1 MRRTVRI
8 LAPVIVVAA
17 AVAAVIARPA
27 LGRAIWSF
35 LYAYRW
41 WTPVVLAG
49 VAMLL
54 LVWVFSSFLRHP
66 SGWPWRQNVL
76 AAADALEHQLHMLP
90 DGPKPAEVELRQ
102 RIAEAVLD
110 HLGAAREAARL
121 EERTRPGHQETP
133 EPRKL
138 AAFRHP
144 FLDWWT
150 GTSVE
155 AAYLNLHEAEIALA
169 QILPEEEIQ
178 ARIPET
184 LARLQTMD
192 VTDPRRRA
200 AETELTLGKP
210 GPRRRAAFRTAVRI
224 GLELKDQQHDRI
236 RGFRNIVL
244 TATVGLM
251 TLVVVFC
258 LIGALKPDALPL
270 CFGPPET
277 ALPSGQLAPV
287 QGPAGTAC
295 PSEEAPPTPGT
306 QTRRL
311 PAPGDVTLVALL
323 GLMGGGLSAAVAI
336 RHLQGSST
344 PYDIP
349 VTLSLLKLPSGALSA
364 MVGLLLIHGE
374 FVPGLSQL
382 DSQPQILAYAFLF
395 GIAQQ
400 LVTRLVDRQA
410 QDILSKVPSKE
421 PTSAK
426 PEPPLTEQQ
435 LQSQA
440 QQPRGLLSRWTG
452 RR

>member
-1 MRRTVRI
+1 MRRTARI

-17 AVAAVIARPA
+17 AAVIGRPA
-27 LGRAIWSF
+27 LGRPVWSF

-49 VAMLL
+49 VAVLL
-54 LVWVFSSFLRHP
+54 LVRVFSSFLRHP

-76 AAADALEHQLHMLP
+76 AAADAIEHQLHMLP
-90 DGPKPAEVELRQ
+90 DGRNPAEVELRQ
-102 RIAEAVLD
+102 RTAEAVLD
-110 HLGAAREAARL
+110 HLGAARDAARL
-121 EERTRPGHQETP
+121 EERKRPGHQETP

-169 QILPEEEIQ
+169 QLLPEEEIQ

-200 AETELTLGKP
+200 AETELILGKP
-210 GPRRRAAFRTAVRI
+210 GPRRRAAFRTAVRT

-277 ALPSGQLAPV
+277 TLPREQPAPV

-295 PSEEAPPTPGT
+295 PSEEAPPTPGI

-311 PAPGDVTLVALL
+311 PAPGDVTLGRV
-323 GLMGGGLSAAVAI
+323 SKVIAI
-336 RHLQGSST
+336 R
-344 PYDIP
+344 
-349 VTLSLLKLPSGALSA
+349 
-364 MVGLLLIHGE
+364 
-374 FVPGLSQL
+374 
-382 DSQPQILAYAFLF
+382 
-395 GIAQQ
+395 
-400 LVTRLVDRQA
+400 
-410 QDILSKVPSKE
+410 
-421 PTSAK
+421 
-426 PEPPLTEQQ
+426 
-435 LQSQA
+435 
-440 QQPRGLLSRWTG
+440 
-452 RR
+452 